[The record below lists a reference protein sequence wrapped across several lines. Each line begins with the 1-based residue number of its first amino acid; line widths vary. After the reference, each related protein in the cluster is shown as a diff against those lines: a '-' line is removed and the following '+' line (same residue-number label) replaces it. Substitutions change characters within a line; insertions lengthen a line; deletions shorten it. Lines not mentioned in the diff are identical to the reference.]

1 MSDTPIKRIKKG
13 LSAGYSLFY
22 VLCQEEGRLER
33 MLAEASATHYGD
45 DRPLLVWTSAGGF
58 QSREGEMDGMTD
70 PLQAIRHVASVKGE
84 GFFLMKD
91 LPGHFGDTPALVRA
105 LRDLDQ
111 ALAERDVHIFLSHP
125 QLILPE
131 TLKSQVFPVELGMP
145 TEQEI
150 LDFLAQAVER
160 KRLPVQSEDWR
171 VQCASAMK
179 GMTLYEI
186 DHLLRRLVREKQL
199 WIDDAM
205 PEIIE
210 AKSAILMKESCLKYI
225 GNTMDI
231 DHLGG
236 LDNLKEWVQ
245 SRKTLFTRQALDS
258 GIPLPKGVLFM
269 GVSGCG
275 KSVAAK
281 VIASN
286 WNLPLVRLDM
296 NLVLSGA
303 FGAPEYAFDRALRV
317 AEQIAPLVLWIDEME
332 NSFGYDV
339 GASGGNT
346 NIFSSFLTWMQE
358 KPDAVFVV
366 ATANRI
372 EKLPAEVIRKGRFD
386 QLFFLD
392 LPNDQERK
400 MIFRIHIADFG
411 TDPDTFNLNLFA
423 AATREWSGAEIE
435 QAVKAARI
443 RAYTE
448 NRPLSQ
454 NDIIWNTGRM
464 VPLSRTMGEQIKEL
478 RQWAQTRATP
488 ASRKAEA

>member
-1 MSDTPIKRIKKG
+1 MTSTPLQRLHKG
-13 LSAGYSLFY
+13 LSAGYPLFY

-33 MLAEASATHYGD
+33 LLAQAGARYYGEE
-45 DRPLLVWTSAGGF
+45 RPLVIWSAASGFLNGLDQGGDF
-58 QSREGEMDGMTD
+58 TD
-70 PLQAIRHVASVKGE
+70 PVRAVNRVAQTGQP
-84 GFFLMKD
+84 GFYLFKD
-91 LPGHFGDTPALVRA
+91 LPDLFDRHPALVRA

-111 ALAERDVHIFLSHP
+111 AVAGRRLHVFLSHP
-125 QLILPE
+125 QLNLPE
-131 TLKSQVFPVELGMP
+131 ALKAQVFPVELGMP
-145 TEQEI
+145 AEDEI
-150 LDFLAQAVER
+150 RQLLDRAVAQGALPPQGPDWLAQ
-160 KRLPVQSEDWR
+160 
-171 VQCASAMK
+171 CAAALR
-179 GMTLYEI
+179 GMSLYEI
-186 DHLLRRLVREKQL
+186 QHLLRRLVTDGQL
-199 WIDDAM
+199 ALKAAL

-210 AKSAILMKESCLKYI
+210 AKSAVLMKEGCLKYM
-225 GNTMDI
+225 GNPVDI
-231 DHLGG
+231 AHLGG
-236 LDNLKEWVQ
+236 LENLKEWVLN
-245 SRKTLFTRQALDS
+245 RKLLFTRQGLESAL
-258 GIPLPKGVLFM
+258 PLPKGVLFM

-275 KSVAAK
+275 KSMAAK
-281 VIASN
+281 VIAHT
-286 WNLPLVRLDM
+286 WNLPLIRLDM

-303 FGAPEYAFDRALRV
+303 FGAPEYAFDRALKV

-339 GASGGNT
+339 GATGGNT

-392 LPNDQERK
+392 LPGDEERK
-400 MIFRIHIADFG
+400 TIFRIHIGASGADPAG
-411 TDPDTFNLNLFA
+411 FNLNLLA

-448 NRPLSQ
+448 QRPFTQ
-454 NDIIWNTGRM
+454 NDIIWNTARM

-488 ASRKAEA
+488 ASRAA